1 MLSRVADSLYWMS
14 RYLERAEHT
23 ARAVD
28 EHLNLMLDRSEFSPE
43 RRWMLVLRALD
54 VPVEPGAAIDANRI
68 VPMLTSEYTN
78 RSSIVSCIMSA
89 RENAQQVREQISS
102 EMWEQLNRLFL
113 ELRRGGADALQAH
126 PHEFF
131 ASVKEGVH
139 LFQGITDSTMNHG
152 EGWQFIQAGRYIERA
167 GAIALL
173 TGVHFSEFPCEP
185 CRLPE
190 GSEYLEW
197 IGLLKCATA
206 FEAYCKVYTAD
217 PRPDRIAEFLLL
229 NGEFPHSLRFSVDML
244 HAALQ
249 AISLS
254 VATRKTERLSRLTG
268 RLRATLNFSHI
279 DEIAGPALHQYL
291 DAIRKQAHQIHSAIY
306 QVYVGYTV
314 ESALE
319 A

>member
-1 MLSRVADSLYWMS
+1 
-14 RYLERAEHT
+14 
-23 ARAVD
+23 
-28 EHLNLMLDRSEFSPE
+28 MLDRSEFSPE
-43 RRWMLVLRALD
+43 RRWKLVLRALD
-54 VPVEPGAAIDANRI
+54 VPVEAGAEIHPERT
-68 VPMLTSEYTN
+68 VRLLTSEYVN
-78 RSSIVSCIMSA
+78 RSSIVSCIASA

-113 ELRRGGADALQAH
+113 ELRRGGSVVLQAH
-126 PHEFF
+126 PHEFL
-131 ASVKEGVH
+131 ASVKEGAH

-167 GAIALL
+167 GAIAML
-173 TGVHFSEFPCEP
+173 TGVHFNEFPCEP
-185 CRLPE
+185 DRLPE

-206 FEAYCKVYTAD
+206 FESYCKVYTAD
-217 PRPDRIAEFLLL
+217 PRPERIAEFLLL
-229 NGEFPHSLRFSVDML
+229 NAEFPHSLRFSVDML

-249 AISLS
+249 KISLGL
-254 VATRKTERLSRLTG
+254 ATRKTERLSRLTG

-279 DEIAGPALHQYL
+279 DEIVGPGLHQYL
-291 DAIRKQAHQIHSAIY
+291 DTIQRQAHQIHSAIY